1 MQTYANALL
10 VAIPFFMVF
19 IIVETLY
26 GVYTKKQTFNNLDT
40 ISSLSSGVTNVVK
53 DSLGLA
59 VVIISYPFLVQYLS
73 LFEIQTT
80 WLLYLI
86 GFIAIDFAG
95 YWSHR
100 LNHSVNLFWN
110 NHVIHHS
117 SEEFNL
123 ACALRQSVSNIIGIY
138 SLFLI
143 PAAVIGVPPEVI
155 NIIAPVHLFLQFWY
169 HTQHIPKMG
178 PLEYVI
184 ITPSQ
189 HRVHHAINP
198 EYLDKNL
205 GQIFPWWDRMF
216 GTFQEEL
223 DDVKPVYGITRPA
236 CTWNPIKINFQH
248 VWLLAQDAW
257 RAKSWKDKLRIWFM
271 PTGWR
276 PEDVEAAYPVQ
287 KIDDV
292 YNFEK
297 YRTLASS
304 WFITWSWFQF
314 VMITF
319 LLLYMLYGLTDIGF
333 PGALYYG
340 AIIFAGI
347 YGFTSVMDRLKSGV
361 WIEVIVGLV
370 GLSIIIQT
378 GDWFGLSQL
387 IAPGGYIV
395 GAYFVITI
403 LTAPMID
410 LYQRERDKASEV
422 GLSTEGI

>member
-10 VAIPFFMVF
+10 VAIPLFVVL
-19 IIVETLY
+19 ILTETFY
-26 GVYTKKQTFNNLDT
+26 GVFTKRQTFNNMDT

-59 VVIISYPFLVQYLS
+59 IVIISYPFLVQYLS
-73 LFEIQTT
+73 LFEIETT
-80 WLLYLI
+80 WLLYLV

-100 LNHSVNLFWN
+100 LNHSVNIFWN

-143 PAAVIGVPPEVI
+143 PAAILGVPADVI

-169 HTQHIPKMG
+169 HTQHIPKLG

-236 CTWNPIKINFQH
+236 QTWNPIKINFQH
-248 VWLLAQDAW
+248 VWLLIQDAW
-257 RAKSWKDKLRIWFM
+257 RTKSWKDKFRIWFM

-276 PEDVEAAYPVQ
+276 PSDVAHAYPVH
-287 KIDDV
+287 KIEDV

-297 YRTLASS
+297 YRTGASS
-304 WFITWSWFQF
+304 LLVGWSWFQF
-314 VMITF
+314 VMITV

-333 PGALYYG
+333 PGVLYYG
-340 AIIFAGI
+340 ALIFASI

-361 WIEVIVGLV
+361 WIQVLV
-370 GLSIIIQT
+370 GLIGTSVMLYT
-378 GDWFGLSQL
+378 GDWFGLGEL
-387 IAPGGYIV
+387 FLPGVFIF
-395 GAYFVITI
+395 GAYFILTI
-403 LTAPMID
+403 ITAPMID
-410 LYQRERDKASEV
+410 VYERGRAHVEIH
-422 GLSTEGI
+422 G

>member
-10 VAIPFFMVF
+10 IAIPFFMVF

-26 GVYTKKQTFNNLDT
+26 GVFTKKQTFNNLDT

-59 VVIISYPFLVQYLS
+59 VVIISYPFLVRYLS
-73 LFEIQTT
+73 FFEIKTT
-80 WLLYLI
+80 WLLYLV

-143 PAAVIGVPPEVI
+143 PAALIGVPPEVI

-169 HTQHIPKMG
+169 HTQHIPKLG
-178 PLEYVI
+178 LLEYVI

-223 DDVKPVYGITRPA
+223 DEVKPVYGITRPA
-236 CTWNPIKINFQH
+236 RTWNPIKINFQH
-248 VWLLAQDAW
+248 IWLLAQDAW
-257 RAKSWKDKLRIWFM
+257 RTESWRDKLRIWFM

-276 PEDVEAAYPVQ
+276 PPDVNEAYPVS

-292 YNFEK
+292 YDFEK
-297 YRTLASS
+297 YRTGSS
-304 WFITWSWFQF
+304 FWFITWSWFQF
-314 VMITF
+314 VMITL

-333 PGALYYG
+333 PGVLYYG
-340 AIIFAGI
+340 AIIIASI

-361 WIEVIVGLV
+361 WIEIIVGLA
-370 GLSIIIQT
+370 GLSIVLQT
-378 GDWFGLSQL
+378 GDWFGLGQL
-387 IAPGGYIV
+387 MGWGVYIV

-403 LTAPMID
+403 LTAPLID
-410 LYQRERDKASEV
+410 KYQRAKDRANEIS
-422 GLSTEGI
+422 LSTESI

>member
-10 VAIPFFMVF
+10 VAIPFFM
-19 IIVETLY
+19 ILILIETFY
-26 GVYTKKQTFNNLDT
+26 GVFRRRLTFNNMDT
-40 ISSLSSGVTNVVK
+40 ISSLSSGVTNVIK

-59 VVIISYPFLVQYLS
+59 IVIISYPFLVKYLAVV
-73 LFEIQTT
+73 EIKPT
-80 WLLYLI
+80 WMLYVI

-123 ACALRQSVSNIIGIY
+123 ACALRQSISNIIGIY

-143 PAAVIGVPPEVI
+143 PAALLGIPADVI
-155 NIIAPVHLFLQFWY
+155 NIIAPAHLFLQFWY

-178 PLEYVI
+178 ILEYVI

-205 GQIFPWWDRMF
+205 GQIFPWWDRLF

-223 DDVKPVYGITRPA
+223 EDVKPVYGITRPA
-236 CTWNPIKINFQH
+236 RTWNPIKINFQH
-248 VWLLAQDAW
+248 IWLLARDAW
-257 RAKSWKDKLRIWFM
+257 RTENLKDKLRIWFM

-276 PEDVEAAYPVQ
+276 PPDVIDKYPVD
-287 KIDDV
+287 KIENV
-292 YNFEK
+292 YDFEK
-297 YRTLASS
+297 YRTSTSRVLVG
-304 WFITWSWFQF
+304 WSWFQF
-314 VMITF
+314 VMTTL
-319 LLLYMLYGLTDIGF
+319 LLLYMLYQLTTIGF
-333 PGALYYG
+333 PNVLVYG
-340 AIIFAGI
+340 AFVMLGI

-361 WIEVIVGLV
+361 WIEVLTGLGALV
-370 GLSIIIQT
+370 WILYT
-378 GDWFGLSQL
+378 GDWFGANSL
-387 IAPGGYIV
+387 IPGGH
-395 GAYFVITI
+395 FVIAAYYFITVFGSP
-403 LTAPMID
+403 LID
-410 LYQRERDKASEV
+410 SYQRSKDAFSGTATV
-422 GLSTEGI
+422 S

>member
-10 VAIPFFMVF
+10 VAIPFFMVL
-19 IIVETLY
+19 IIAETLY
-26 GVYTKKQTFNNLDT
+26 GVFKGRQTFNNMDT
-40 ISSLSSGVTNVVK
+40 ISSLSSGVTNVIK

-59 VVIISYPFLVQYLS
+59 IVIISYPFLVKYLA
-73 LFEIQTT
+73 LAEIKTT
-80 WLLYLI
+80 WLLFVL

-100 LNHSVNLFWN
+100 LNHSVNVFWN

-123 ACALRQSVSNIIGIY
+123 ACALRQSISNIIGVY

-143 PAAVIGVPPEVI
+143 PAALMGIPAEVI
-155 NIIAPVHLFLQFWY
+155 NIIAPAHLFLQFWY

-178 PLEYVI
+178 MLEYVI

-236 CTWNPIKINFQH
+236 RTWNPIKINFQH
-248 VWLLAQDAW
+248 IWLLTKDAW
-257 RAKSWKDKLRIWFM
+257 RTNSLRDKFRIWFM

-276 PEDVEAAYPVQ
+276 PADVIEAYPVQ
-287 KIDDV
+287 KIEDV
-292 YNFEK
+292 YDFEK
-297 YRTLASS
+297 YQTTASRMFVG
-304 WFITWSWFQF
+304 WAWFQF
-314 VMITF
+314 VMTTV
-319 LLLYMLYGLTDIGF
+319 LLLYMLYRLTDIGF
-333 PGALYYG
+333 PNVLLYG
-340 AIIFAGI
+340 AFVILGI

-361 WIEVIVGLV
+361 WIEVITGISALLLI
-370 GLSIIIQT
+370 GMT
-378 GDWFGLSQL
+378 GDWFGVKTLV
-387 IAPGGYIV
+387 PGGHIV
-395 GAYFVITI
+395 IGAYYLITV
-403 LTAPMID
+403 LSAPMID
-410 LYQRERDKASEV
+410 AYQRERDAFRGAAVS
-422 GLSTEGI
+422 S